1 MSTTA
6 DIKNGAVINF
16 KNARMKIV
24 EFQHV
29 KPGKGPAFVRTKL
42 KDIQSKKIID
52 HTFNSGAKIEFIRVT
67 SRKFQYLYKDGDSF
81 IFMDNNSYDQFQV
94 DKLLMD
100 DSYLYIKEGDN
111 IEISFDGDEII
122 SLLLPPKTVLKVT
135 QTDPGHK
142 GNTAT
147 NALKPAILETG
158 LEVQVPLFINEGD
171 LVKIDTKDGSYS
183 ERVKE

>member
-1 MSTTA
+1 
-6 DIKNGAVINF
+6 
-16 KNARMKIV
+16 
-24 EFQHV
+24 
-29 KPGKGPAFVRTKL
+29 
-42 KDIQSKKIID
+42 
-52 HTFNSGAKIEFIRVT
+52 
-67 SRKFQYLYKDGDSF
+67 
-81 IFMDNNSYDQFQV
+81 MDNNTYDQVQV
-94 DKLLMD
+94 DKVLMD
-100 DSYLYIKEGDN
+100 NSYFYIKEGDK

-122 SLLLPPKTVLKVT
+122 SLLLPPKTVLKVA

-147 NALKPAILETG
+147 NALKSATLETG

>member
-1 MSTTA
+1 MLLEY
-6 DIKNGAVINF
+6 KNDLWQVL
-16 KNARMKIV
+16 KT
-24 EFQHV
+24 QHV

-42 KDIQSKKIID
+42 KDIQSGKIID

-67 SRKFQYLYKDGDSF
+67 SKKFQYLYKDGDSF
-81 IFMDNNSYDQFQV
+81 IFMDNNTYDQVQV
-94 DKLLMD
+94 DQVLID
-100 DSYLYIKEGDN
+100 DSHFFIKEGDN
-111 IEISFDGDEII
+111 IEISFDGEEII
-122 SLLLPPKTVLKVT
+122 SLLLPSKTVLKVI

-147 NALKPAILETG
+147 NALKPATLETG